1 MEILINRTIGRFW
14 WILKRYASMQRPVSQ
29 APMRFQA
36 RWLCEN
42 SVETIIQTTW
52 DHAKEMHAEA
62 SLCDHTKE
70 VYEALHSWDRNV
82 LKGPMKRLCELQLE
96 LNQVLS
102 GPLSDE
108 AACACEL
115 DETWR
120 SN

>member
-1 MEILINRTIGRFW
+1 
-14 WILKRYASMQRPVSQ
+14 
-29 APMRFQA
+29 
-36 RWLCEN
+36 
-42 SVETIIQTTW
+42 
-52 DHAKEMHAEA
+52 MHAEA

-108 AACACEL
+108 AISKQREIQFQIENLLEQEEL
-115 DETWR
+115 YWVR
-120 SN
+120 RGSVN